1 MFGSGIVL
9 ERRPEVQCMSD
20 EGITMLLMVLRCLGV
35 AANQSEVIPVAAA
48 GASRSLISAA
58 WSWGVVRT

>member
-1 MFGSGIVL
+1 MFGSEIVL

-20 EGITMLLMVLRCLGV
+20 EGITMLMVLRCLGV